1 MIFCCGLWIT
11 EQCVAEGKAYLCFME
26 ISGKLKLVLN
36 EETFASGFNK
46 RSFVIGIES
55 NYPYDIC
62 FDLLKDKVRM
72 IDGFQIGEEVKVSF
86 DVRSR
91 EYNGKWFTGCTAWRI
106 EKSTGSS
113 APASG
118 SAPAYGNAAPAPVSA
133 DAYGSSAP
141 AAAPSVEGEDDD
153 LPF

>member
-1 MIFCCGLWIT
+1 
-11 EQCVAEGKAYLCFME
+11 ME

-72 IDGFQIGEEVKVSF
+72 VDGFQIGEEIKVSF
-86 DVRSR
+86 DIRSR

-106 EKSTGSS
+106 EKAG
-113 APASG
+113 AG
-118 SAPAYGNAAPAPVSA
+118 SAPSGNAAPQYGNAAPAPVSA
-133 DAYGSSAP
+133 DAYGSVAP
-141 AAAPSVEGEDDD
+141 AAAPSAPSESEDDD

>member
-1 MIFCCGLWIT
+1 
-11 EQCVAEGKAYLCFME
+11 ME

-62 FDLLKDKVRM
+62 FDLLKDKVKM
-72 IDGFQIGEEVKVSF
+72 IDGFQVGEEIKVSF

-106 EKSTGSS
+106 EKAGA
-113 APASG
+113 APS
-118 SAPAYGNAAPAPVSA
+118 GNAAPQYGSASPAPVSA

-141 AAAPSVEGEDDD
+141 SAPAESEDDD

>member
-1 MIFCCGLWIT
+1 
-11 EQCVAEGKAYLCFME
+11 ME

-106 EKSTGSS
+106 EKGGTVS
-113 APASG
+113 A
-118 SAPAYGNAAPAPVSA
+118 APGAAPQYGNAAPAPTSA
-133 DAYGSSAP
+133 DTFNGGGSDIPSATP
-141 AAAPSVEGEDDD
+141 QEDDD